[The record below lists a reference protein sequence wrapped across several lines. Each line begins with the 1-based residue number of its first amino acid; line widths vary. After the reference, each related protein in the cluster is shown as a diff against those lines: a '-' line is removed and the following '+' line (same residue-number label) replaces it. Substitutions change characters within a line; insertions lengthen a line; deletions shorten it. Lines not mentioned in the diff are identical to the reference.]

1 MKAMTAMDEMSK
13 GEFRRTASTFRNF
26 IKADGSTPYTVET
39 ERYHLIISYACP
51 WACRCLTMVKLKGL
65 DDVVGVTVVDPIFVK
80 TRPDDDEDK
89 HHGWAFSESDDK
101 FVGGA
106 KTVREFYENNSENAN
121 KFTVPILYDKVR
133 NEIVNNESSEILR
146 MFGQEMNSL
155 ANRNKDWDPF
165 PDTLKEQIESS
176 NEWIYPMI
184 NDGVYRAGF
193 AQSQEA
199 YDVAVKDVFDGLEKV
214 EEILSKQ
221 RYNSSPTQ
229 ITEADIRLFV
239 TLVRFDEVYHGHFKC
254 NKKYIRDYNN
264 ITNYIRELYQI
275 TGIDET
281 VNMYHIKHH
290 YHGSHPTINKF
301 GIVPLGA
308 NTVEDFNK
316 PHNRGELFPLKQL
329 CLV

>member
-39 ERYHLIISYACP
+39 GRYHLIISYACP

-65 DDVVGVTVVDPIFVK
+65 DDVVGVTVVDPVFVK

-89 HHGWAFSESDDK
+89 HHGWAFNESDGK

-106 KTVREFYENNSENAN
+106 KTVREFYENISDSVN

-133 NEIVNNESSEILR
+133 NEIVNNESTEILR

-155 ANRNKDWDPF
+155 ATRNKDWDPF
-165 PDTLKEQIESS
+165 PDTLKEQIESV

-184 NDGVYRAGF
+184 NNGVYRAGF

-214 EEILSKQ
+214 EEVLSKQ
-221 RYNSSPTQ
+221 RYISSPTQ

-254 NKKYIRDYNN
+254 NKKYIRDYNH

-275 TGIDET
+275 TGVDET
-281 VNMYHIKHH
+281 VNMHHIKHH
-290 YHGSHPTINKF
+290 YHRSHPTINKF
-301 GIVPLGA
+301 GIVPVGA
-308 NTVEDFNK
+308 NTVEDFST